1 MKPVLVTMMAVVALV
16 GCSASP
22 FKPTQDVGQQSAEA
36 PTVLWG
42 GQIVDVDRTE
52 AGTRLEIRAHPLGL
66 GDRPLIGV
74 RASGRHFVIQHP
86 EGLDPDQYVPG
97 RYLTAMGT
105 YADVE
110 AISVAGKV
118 FEMPVMSSNQIELW
132 PARAYPDSLDPLG
145 HKDYARGLPRIVSRS
160 TASAGSAGSVSAGPN

>member
-1 MKPVLVTMMAVVALV
+1 MKPVLVAMMAVVALA

-22 FKPTQDVGQQSAEA
+22 FKEVGQQSAEA

-74 RASGRHFVIQHP
+74 RASGLHFVIQHP

-105 YADVE
+105 YTDVE

-160 TASAGSAGSVSAGPN
+160 TASAGSARSVSAGSN

>member
-1 MKPVLVTMMAVVALV
+1 MKSILFTILAAVVLA

-22 FKPTQDVGQQSAEA
+22 FKPNLEVAQQSAEA

-52 AGTRLEIRAHPLGL
+52 AGTRLEVRAHPLGL

-74 RASGRHFVIQHP
+74 RSTGYHFIIQHP

-110 AISVAGKV
+110 ATSVDGKV
-118 FEMPVMSSNQIELW
+118 FEMPVMSSDQIELW
-132 PARAYPDSLDPLG
+132 PARAYPNSLDPLG
-145 HKDYARGLPRIVSRS
+145 HKDLARGLPRIVSRS
-160 TASAGSAGSVSAGPN
+160 TASAGSSSSVSMGSN